1 MTYLL
6 NMQSDKKITLK
17 MLFSTQDSKP
27 LTSSGGLLIRYLKKK
42 RNHTIFRNV
51 NLEIFS
57 VVIRTFER
65 RTCETSDNSDNNSH
79 NFLLPGQIS

>member
-27 LTSSGGLLIRYLKKK
+27 LTSSGGLLIRYLKKNEIILYSEMLIWK
-42 RNHTIFRNV
+42 YSQLSLEHLNVGRVKPAIIPTITR
-51 NLEIFS
+51 I
-57 VVIRTFER
+57 
-65 RTCETSDNSDNNSH
+65 TS
-79 NFLLPGQIS
+79 FYLVR